1 MKKMIK
7 EGWIFSGKKVTP
19 AEAKKRFG
27 NQPFKLDLI
36 KEFTKEKKQLTIYS
50 TCPPTVKGQELNVK
64 CFMDLCRGGHV
75 KNTSEINPDAFKLTR
90 VAGAYWRGDEKNPML
105 TRIYGVAFDTKKELD
120 DHLKMTAEAEKR
132 DHRKLGKELDL
143 FLFSDLVGSGLPLWT
158 PKGTLLRHLLDDYV
172 WELRKKHGYQK
183 IEIPHITKKELYEI
197 SGHWEKF
204 KDELF
209 KMKSREGHLFALKPM
224 NCPHHVQIF
233 ARKQWSYREMP
244 QRYSN
249 TTICYRDEQTG
260 ELHGISRT
268 RAFTQDD
275 AHVFCRR
282 SQIKEEMNHI
292 WDIIDEFYSSFGF
305 ELEIKLSL
313 HDPLRRKDYLGKR
326 EDWEDAEN
334 MIREIV
340 KKRGVDAEE
349 QIGEAAF
356 YGPKI
361 DFIAKDSLGRKWQVG
376 TNQLDMNLPE
386 RFGLTY
392 INEKG
397 SPERVYMIHA
407 AIMGSIERFMSII
420 IEHYAGAF
428 PVWLSPV
435 QAVILPIS
443 QNYKKYGEKILS
455 AIKEKDIRVEMPEAD
470 ETLGKRIRSAELQ
483 KIPYILIVGEKE
495 EKKKTVNVRKRH
507 KKETVDMT
515 LKKFL
520 EKITKEINQKM

>member
-1 MKKMIK
+1 
-7 EGWIFSGKKVTP
+7 
-19 AEAKKRFG
+19 
-27 NQPFKLDLI
+27 
-36 KEFTKEKKQLTIYS
+36 
-50 TCPPTVKGQELNVK
+50 
-64 CFMDLCRGGHV
+64 
-75 KNTSEINPDAFKLTR
+75 
-90 VAGAYWRGDEKNPML
+90 
-105 TRIYGVAFDTKKELD
+105 
-120 DHLKMTAEAEKR
+120 
-132 DHRKLGKELDL
+132 
-143 FLFSDLVGSGLPLWT
+143 
-158 PKGTLLRHLLDDYV
+158 
-172 WELRKKHGYQK
+172 
-183 IEIPHITKKELYEI
+183 
-197 SGHWEKF
+197 
-204 KDELF
+204 
-209 KMKSREGHLFALKPM
+209 
-224 NCPHHVQIF
+224 
-233 ARKQWSYREMP
+233 
-244 QRYSN
+244 
-249 TTICYRDEQTG
+249 
-260 ELHGISRT
+260 
-268 RAFTQDD
+268 
-275 AHVFCRR
+275 
-282 SQIKEEMNHI
+282 MNHV

-313 HDPLRRKDYLGKR
+313 HDPKNSKDYLGKQ
-326 EDWEDAEN
+326 EDWEVAEN

-340 KKRGVDAEE
+340 KERGVDAEE

-361 DFIAKDSLGRKWQVG
+361 DFIAKDSLGREWQVG

-520 EKITKEINQKM
+520 DKIIKEINQKK